1 MKGRIN
7 MRLKIQFEN
16 KKVSL
21 RQDYMHQ
28 LQSAI
33 YKTIFNADE
42 NMHGKIQFT
51 FSRLMSNRRS
61 LSDKQIELEEP
72 FLIIGS
78 LDEKLIDKALGNIYK
93 SRELIIGNTV
103 LELANVI
110 IEDEK
115 YLKLSDK
122 TVFKTISPVVLV
134 KSGQH
139 NEELVNNV
147 NEQSFKAVKEINRLA
162 RKSIEVKNKKLLNF
176 DIVPVS
182 HIQMRFPVYNGA
194 IFPSWEGHFRIIGD
208 QEARNIVY
216 HSGLGSKTNCGFGCL
231 DMVV

>member
-16 KKVSL
+16 EKVSL

-61 LSDKQIELEEP
+61 LSEKQIELEEP

-78 LDEKLIDKALGNIYK
+78 LDKKLIDKALGNIYK
-93 SRELIIGNTV
+93 SRELIIGI
-103 LELANVI
+103 L
-110 IEDEK
+110 
-115 YLKLSDK
+115 
-122 TVFKTISPVVLV
+122 F
-134 KSGQH
+134 
-139 NEELVNNV
+139 
-147 NEQSFKAVKEINRLA
+147 
-162 RKSIEVKNKKLLNF
+162 
-176 DIVPVS
+176 
-182 HIQMRFPVYNGA
+182 
-194 IFPSWEGHFRIIGD
+194 
-208 QEARNIVY
+208 
-216 HSGLGSKTNCGFGCL
+216 
-231 DMVV
+231 